1 MKPVLMEHLIKSHIA
16 PAAGMAKAWERSESR
31 RDRGSGPICQDRT
44 SSMYERKMDSNFFS
58 TNPFSCLDAGCAI
71 SRRAFLGRVGR
82 VFLKYFTASMVML
95 VSACGGN
102 PWNSPYPAADAEK
115 NILYS
120 AFAERPKHLDPVQS
134 YSSNE
139 ILFTA
144 QIYEPPLQYH
154 YLKRPYELIPSAAAK
169 MPVVQYFGQNG
180 ERLKDNVD
188 PAQIAYTV
196 YEIFIKP
203 GIRYQP
209 HPAFARNEGGKFLY
223 HELDAKDLA
232 SIYKLS
238 DFPNHGS
245 RELTA
250 SDYVFQVKRLA
261 HPKLHSPIFSLMSDY
276 IVGLKEYSATLQAAA
291 GQSGQSDKD
300 AYLDLDNFPLE
311 GAQVVDPHTYRIKI
325 KGKYPQFMYWL
336 AMPFFAPIPWEAE
349 RFYTQPGLAEKNIT
363 LDWYPVGTG
372 PYMLTENDPN
382 RVMILER
389 NPNFHGETYP
399 TEGMPD
405 DEEAGLLKDAGKP
418 LPFVEKI
425 VFSRD
430 KESIP
435 RWNKFLQGYYDAS
448 AIGSDSFDQA
458 VQLTGQGEASVTEAM
473 KQQGIRLETA
483 VAASTNYMGFNMH
496 DPVVGGV
503 DKQGRASARKLRQA
517 ISIAVDY
524 EEYVSIFANG
534 RGIPAQGP
542 IPPGIAGHR
551 EGKEGVN
558 PVVYDWVNGRA
569 RRKPIEAAKALMA
582 EAGYPNGMD
591 ARTGAPLVL
600 YFDVTARGAEDKS
613 SLDWMRKQFQK
624 LNIQLVVRSTDYN
637 RFQDKIRKGNAQ
649 IFEWGWNADYPDAE
663 NFLFLLHG
671 PQQKTGSEGENA
683 ANYSNSEYD
692 RLFEQMKNMEN
703 SPERQHIIDR
713 MVNILRRDA
722 PWLWGYH
729 PKDYGLYHAWY
740 SNVEPNRLSHNN
752 MKYYRIDGNLRAQK
766 RREWNQPVLGP
777 ITLVV
782 VVLLA
787 SLIPAVIVYRRR
799 ERSAGIAESD
809 IQPLV
814 LSPADRE

>member
-1 MKPVLMEHLIKSHIA
+1 MKPVLMEHLIKSHVA

-31 RDRGSGPICQDRT
+31 RDLGAGPICPDRT
-44 SSMYERKMDSNFFS
+44 SSMYERKIDSHFFS

-180 ERLKDNVD
+180 ERLKDDVD

-196 YEIFIKP
+196 YEISIKP

-250 SDYVFQVKRLA
+250 WDYVFQVKRLA

-503 DKQGRASARKLRQA
+503 DKQERASARKLRQA

-582 EAGYPNGMD
+582 EAGYPDGMD

-787 SLIPAVIVYRRR
+787 SLIPAVMVYRRR
-799 ERSAGIAESD
+799 ERSAGID